1 MDRIVPISEARASLS
16 ELVTET
22 ADHPVY
28 LIRHGKP
35 VAVLLDAAKYERLI
49 DHIEDLEDTLA
60 VLQARANPDTVP
72 FEPLSH
78 AEAS

>member
-1 MDRIVPISEARASLS
+1 M
-16 ELVTET
+16 
-22 ADHPVY
+22 
-28 LIRHGKP
+28 
-35 VAVLLDAAKYERLI
+35 AVLLDAAKYERLI

>member
-28 LIRHGKP
+28 LIRHG
-35 VAVLLDAAKYERLI
+35 
-49 DHIEDLEDTLA
+49 
-60 VLQARANPDTVP
+60 
-72 FEPLSH
+72 
-78 AEAS
+78 